1 MGAVKL
7 TNLSRLFRHFADM
20 IDNGY
25 CDNITEDDIGAMTE
39 VLKPYL
45 NVKVNYEQAKK
56 ITGKTDSAFNSKI
69 SRCGLKPTKERL
81 YIECRKNP
89 QVFSLLDV
97 RHYPWFLIYSI
108 TVFGLASPIEQTK
121 YPSDH
126 KVFSFQKYF
135 LNILSYKRHEK
146 TVLSCFSFL
155 TIDVTDSFG
164 G

>member
-25 CDNITEDDIGAMTE
+25 CDNITEDDIDAMTE

-56 ITGKTDSAFNSKI
+56 ITGKTDSAFNSAFNSKI

-81 YIECRKNP
+81 YLYIDMLK
-89 QVFSLLDV
+89 
-97 RHYPWFLIYSI
+97 I
-108 TVFGLASPIEQTK
+108 K
-121 YPSDH
+121 H
-126 KVFSFQKYF
+126 KKV
-135 LNILSYKRHEK
+135 
-146 TVLSCFSFL
+146 
-155 TIDVTDSFG
+155 
-164 G
+164 

>member
-7 TNLSRLFRHFADM
+7 KNLSRLFRHFADM

-25 CDNITEDDIGAMTE
+25 CDNIEDDIDAMTTD

-81 YIECRKNP
+81 YRYLDMLKIKRKE
-89 QVFSLLDV
+89 V
-97 RHYPWFLIYSI
+97 
-108 TVFGLASPIEQTK
+108 
-121 YPSDH
+121 
-126 KVFSFQKYF
+126 
-135 LNILSYKRHEK
+135 
-146 TVLSCFSFL
+146 
-155 TIDVTDSFG
+155 
-164 G
+164 

>member
-20 IDNGY
+20 INNGY

-39 VLKPYL
+39 VKPYL

-81 YIECRKNP
+81 YLYIDMLK
-89 QVFSLLDV
+89 
-97 RHYPWFLIYSI
+97 I
-108 TVFGLASPIEQTK
+108 K
-121 YPSDH
+121 H
-126 KVFSFQKYF
+126 KKV
-135 LNILSYKRHEK
+135 
-146 TVLSCFSFL
+146 
-155 TIDVTDSFG
+155 
-164 G
+164 

>member
-25 CDNITEDDIGAMTE
+25 CDNITEDDIDAMTE

-69 SRCGLKPTKERL
+69 SRCGTQANERKAL
-81 YIECRKNP
+81 
-89 QVFSLLDV
+89 SL
-97 RHYPWFLIYSI
+97 H
-108 TVFGLASPIEQTK
+108 
-121 YPSDH
+121 
-126 KVFSFQKYF
+126 
-135 LNILSYKRHEK
+135 
-146 TVLSCFSFL
+146 
-155 TIDVTDSFG
+155 
-164 G
+164 

>member
-1 MGAVKL
+1 MAVVKL

-25 CDNITEDDIGAMTE
+25 CDNITEDDIDAMTE

-81 YIECRKNP
+81 YRYIDMLKIKHNIGSY
-89 QVFSLLDV
+89 QV
-97 RHYPWFLIYSI
+97 YPPPPRVGIFIFEEFAML
-108 TVFGLASPIEQTK
+108 F
-121 YPSDH
+121 
-126 KVFSFQKYF
+126 
-135 LNILSYKRHEK
+135 
-146 TVLSCFSFL
+146 
-155 TIDVTDSFG
+155 
-164 G
+164 

>member
-56 ITGKTDSAFNSKI
+56 ITGKTDSAFNSKNI
-69 SRCGLKPTKERL
+69 KMWTQANERKAL
-81 YIECRKNP
+81 
-89 QVFSLLDV
+89 SL
-97 RHYPWFLIYSI
+97 H
-108 TVFGLASPIEQTK
+108 
-121 YPSDH
+121 
-126 KVFSFQKYF
+126 
-135 LNILSYKRHEK
+135 
-146 TVLSCFSFL
+146 
-155 TIDVTDSFG
+155 
-164 G
+164 

>member
-1 MGAVKL
+1 MPTPSKGGY
-7 TNLSRLFRHFADM
+7 LF
-20 IDNGY
+20 
-25 CDNITEDDIGAMTE
+25 
-39 VLKPYL
+39 
-45 NVKVNYEQAKK
+45 
-56 ITGKTDSAFNSKI
+56 
-69 SRCGLKPTKERL
+69 

>member
-20 IDNGY
+20 ID
-25 CDNITEDDIGAMTE
+25 CDNITEDDIDAMTE

-81 YIECRKNP
+81 YLYIDMLK
-89 QVFSLLDV
+89 
-97 RHYPWFLIYSI
+97 I
-108 TVFGLASPIEQTK
+108 K
-121 YPSDH
+121 H
-126 KVFSFQKYF
+126 KKV
-135 LNILSYKRHEK
+135 
-146 TVLSCFSFL
+146 
-155 TIDVTDSFG
+155 
-164 G
+164 

>member
-25 CDNITEDDIGAMTE
+25 CDNITEDDIDAMTE

-69 SRCGLKPTKERL
+69 SSCGLKPTKERL
-81 YIECRKNP
+81 YRYIDMLK
-89 QVFSLLDV
+89 
-97 RHYPWFLIYSI
+97 I
-108 TVFGLASPIEQTK
+108 K
-121 YPSDH
+121 H
-126 KVFSFQKYF
+126 KKV
-135 LNILSYKRHEK
+135 
-146 TVLSCFSFL
+146 
-155 TIDVTDSFG
+155 
-164 G
+164 

>member
-7 TNLSRLFRHFADM
+7 TNPSRLFRHFADM

-69 SRCGLKPTKERL
+69 SRCGLKPTKEGLYL
-81 YIECRKNP
+81 YIDMLK
-89 QVFSLLDV
+89 
-97 RHYPWFLIYSI
+97 I
-108 TVFGLASPIEQTK
+108 K
-121 YPSDH
+121 H
-126 KVFSFQKYF
+126 KKV
-135 LNILSYKRHEK
+135 
-146 TVLSCFSFL
+146 
-155 TIDVTDSFG
+155 
-164 G
+164 

>member
-25 CDNITEDDIGAMTE
+25 CDNITEDDIDAMTE

-45 NVKVNYEQAKK
+45 NVKVAKK

-81 YIECRKNP
+81 YLYIDMLK
-89 QVFSLLDV
+89 
-97 RHYPWFLIYSI
+97 I
-108 TVFGLASPIEQTK
+108 K
-121 YPSDH
+121 H
-126 KVFSFQKYF
+126 KKV
-135 LNILSYKRHEK
+135 
-146 TVLSCFSFL
+146 
-155 TIDVTDSFG
+155 
-164 G
+164 